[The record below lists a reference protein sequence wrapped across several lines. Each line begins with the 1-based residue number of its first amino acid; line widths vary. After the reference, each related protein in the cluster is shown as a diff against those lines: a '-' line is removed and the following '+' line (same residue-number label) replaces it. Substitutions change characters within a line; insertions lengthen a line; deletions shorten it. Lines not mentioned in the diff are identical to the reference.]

1 MTWNRCY
8 HLTDID
14 AQGKEATGAV
24 SHPGFLLTE
33 TWEVRTG
40 SGTPYRVF
48 TPFSKKAQG
57 MLLDAPPSPPHP
69 PLPLR
74 DWRGSRGRRQAWTS
88 PSGAQHLRLTAPPAT
103 VWHAVAHPEM
113 DPDAQHLEQL
123 ARWQRGDDAA
133 PYFRIFNPLTQQ
145 QKFDRDG
152 AYVSRWVPEASTPA
166 YPGPMVDVQASRKV
180 ALAAYDDIAAHH

>member
-1 MTWNRCY
+1 M
-8 HLTDID
+8 
-14 AQGKEATGAV
+14 
-24 SHPGFLLTE
+24 
-33 TWEVRTG
+33 
-40 SGTPYRVF
+40 
-48 TPFSKKAQG
+48 
-57 MLLDAPPSPPHP
+57 
-69 PLPLR
+69 
-74 DWRGSRGRRQAWTS
+74 
-88 PSGAQHLRLTAPPAT
+88 RLTAPPAT

-123 ARWQRGDDAA
+123 ARWQRGETGV

-152 AYVSRWVPEASTPA
+152 AYVSRWVPAVSTPA

>member
-1 MTWNRCY
+1 
-8 HLTDID
+8 
-14 AQGKEATGAV
+14 
-24 SHPGFLLTE
+24 
-33 TWEVRTG
+33 
-40 SGTPYRVF
+40 
-48 TPFSKKAQG
+48 
-57 MLLDAPPSPPHP
+57 MLLDAPPFPPHP

-123 ARWQRGDDAA
+123 ARWQRGETGVPLVDADVASNPFNWQWVAGCGDDAA
-133 PYFRIFNPLTQQ
+133 PYFPIFNPLTQQ
-145 QKFDRDG
+145 QKFDPDG
-152 AYVSRWVPEASTPA
+152 AYVSRWVPEVSTPA